1 MTQIVGVPVTAGMAS
16 KVSATKQQKTEELVE
31 AFAGLM
37 NQNAQN
43 LCNADAEFQTRTEEM
58 ADTIDEVSDCKST
71 SKEEYEKYGSSV
83 RKSVKTDKAEAKPEM
98 KTENISESVE
108 ELTEDVLHAVQETM
122 QVSEEELQ
130 QAMQTL
136 GISPMDLL
144 QPQNLIQLLQ
154 QLSGSEDV
162 SLLLTSERVQL
173 TMQNVN
179 GLLETFRQENSLSVS
194 EFSKLMEQLSAEID
208 KMEQTVKEMLGSQPE
223 TEQTVVNT
231 TDTAEED
238 LASILAKE
246 QELTDAEQT
255 TEVTE
260 NVSDTVQSVPEEQQ
274 KETQTVSQSAETEE
288 PLMTVSAKAKTETMG
303 QEMQDANGGLEQK
316 NESQTSQTQSH
327 FTEREDMFAQDSLMN
342 QNPVVTG
349 ENASVSRAD
358 APQVAAYIQV
368 EQLMEQMD
376 GLARAFATTE
386 GTTLEMQLNPENLGK
401 LVLSVTEKHGNV
413 TAQITAS
420 NEQVKEAL
428 QTQMVE
434 LRATL
439 QAQGIKVE
447 AVEVTVATHEFEQNL
462 DGNTSA
468 NGQMQEQAERQM
480 AGQSGRRNLN
490 RNSLDE
496 LSGLMTEE
504 EALVAQM
511 MRDQGGSVDFTA

>member
-162 SLLLTSERVQL
+162 SLLLTSECVQL

-179 GLLETFRQENSLSVS
+179 GLLETFRQ
-194 EFSKLMEQLSAEID
+194 
-208 KMEQTVKEMLGSQPE
+208 
-223 TEQTVVNT
+223 
-231 TDTAEED
+231 
-238 LASILAKE
+238 
-246 QELTDAEQT
+246 
-255 TEVTE
+255 
-260 NVSDTVQSVPEEQQ
+260 
-274 KETQTVSQSAETEE
+274 
-288 PLMTVSAKAKTETMG
+288 
-303 QEMQDANGGLEQK
+303 
-316 NESQTSQTQSH
+316 
-327 FTEREDMFAQDSLMN
+327 
-342 QNPVVTG
+342 
-349 ENASVSRAD
+349 
-358 APQVAAYIQV
+358 
-368 EQLMEQMD
+368 
-376 GLARAFATTE
+376 
-386 GTTLEMQLNPENLGK
+386 
-401 LVLSVTEKHGNV
+401 
-413 TAQITAS
+413 
-420 NEQVKEAL
+420 
-428 QTQMVE
+428 
-434 LRATL
+434 
-439 QAQGIKVE
+439 
-447 AVEVTVATHEFEQNL
+447 
-462 DGNTSA
+462 
-468 NGQMQEQAERQM
+468 
-480 AGQSGRRNLN
+480 
-490 RNSLDE
+490 
-496 LSGLMTEE
+496 
-504 EALVAQM
+504 
-511 MRDQGGSVDFTA
+511 